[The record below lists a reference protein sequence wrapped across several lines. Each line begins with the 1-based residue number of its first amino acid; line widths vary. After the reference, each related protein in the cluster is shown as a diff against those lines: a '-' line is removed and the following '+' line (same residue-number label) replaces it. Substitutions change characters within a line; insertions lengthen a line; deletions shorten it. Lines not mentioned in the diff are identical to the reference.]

1 MYVIA
6 RLENP
11 GEDEARMSS
20 GPVNNLSFAKKK
32 WAIKKKNAVKVPAQA
47 PVAQI
52 LNAAEKYLN
61 ALTG

>member
-6 RLENP
+6 RLESP

-20 GPVNNLSFAKKK
+20 GPVINLSVAKKK
-32 WAIKKKNAVKVPAQA
+32 WAIRKNKAVRAPAQA

-52 LNAAEKYLN
+52 LIAAEKYLN
-61 ALTG
+61 ILSD